1 MHHRLIIRLLAA
13 VATALLGCTMFAT
26 PAQATGRQI
35 VLFGDSL
42 MANPYFSWADY
53 VQGPGKVS
61 PNAPGQWRCPRG
73 ENRIATSL
81 ARITGDQVEDFACTG
96 AVAYA
101 PVERNKR
108 LSNQISTALEQRQL
122 HAGTN
127 IVLIQIG
134 FNDTWKAPGFFN
146 VQTEGFVREMQTQ
159 VARIREAAPHARIA
173 FLSYPSLIGPIGQ
186 SCPIHVRGL
195 PPLVIHSRLIRSA
208 FDSVSH
214 WQRQSAAAT
223 GTDWIDIATDSAGHD
238 MCAPT
243 EQRWVAGII
252 DNASDPY
259 NITTHLT
266 HRGNDEIAAIIARKI

>member
-1 MHHRLIIRLLAA
+1 MRHSITRLLAA
-13 VATALLGCTMFAT
+13 VTTALLGCTLWAA

-42 MANPYFSWADY
+42 MANPYFGWADY
-53 VQGPGKVS
+53 IQGPGKVS
-61 PNAPGQWRCPRG
+61 PNAPGQGRCPRS
-73 ENRIATSL
+73 ESRIATSL

-101 PVERNKR
+101 PIERNKR
-108 LSNQISTALEQRQL
+108 LSNQINTAIDQRHL

-159 VARIREAAPHARIA
+159 VARIRQAAPNARIA
-173 FLSYPSLIGPIGQ
+173 FLSYPSLIGPSGQ

-195 PPLVIHSRLIRSA
+195 PPIVIHSRLIRSA

-214 WQRQSAAAT
+214 WQRQSATAT
-223 GTDWIDIATDSAGHD
+223 GTEWIDIATDSVGHD